1 MWAADSF
8 MIDRLIS
15 GKGYIHTHIDAG
27 RRSDFRKL
35 GANPRGSPP
44 PKKKKKTQDLHET
57 PKKRCCVLLQCLPS
71 LSHSCRRVSPPP
83 APHSA
88 YMPCIIQGPCER
100 IPNGFFSER
109 RGRAATYPPF
119 PRLLLHMQ
127 HGNPACL
134 FFMVGGGLRGLRAG
148 DGHGRGRERK
158 KVSCS
163 SAFSWWAF
171 GGRKK
176 GGGGG
181 INRAT

>member
-1 MWAADSF
+1 MRPPRNAAVFSC
-8 MIDRLIS
+8 S
-15 GKGYIHTHIDAG
+15 VCPVSHT
-27 RRSDFRKL
+27 
-35 GANPRGSPP
+35 
-44 PKKKKKTQDLHET
+44 
-57 PKKRCCVLLQCLPS
+57 
-71 LSHSCRRVSPPP
+71 RVGVYPPP

-88 YMPCIIQGPCER
+88 CMPCIIQGPCER

-109 RGRAATYPPF
+109 RGQAATTPHPTPHPHPPLH
-119 PRLLLHMQ
+119 RLLLHMQ
-127 HGNPACL
+127 QGNPACL

-176 GGGGG
+176 GGRGEE
-181 INRAT
+181 